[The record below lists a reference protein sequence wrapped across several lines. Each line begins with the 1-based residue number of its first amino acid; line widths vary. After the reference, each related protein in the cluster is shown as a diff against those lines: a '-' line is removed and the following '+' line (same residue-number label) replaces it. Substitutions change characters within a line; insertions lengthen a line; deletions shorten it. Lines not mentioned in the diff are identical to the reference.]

1 MGILKMVKMRK
12 WPYPQLQKVSEE
24 ELNSFFHQEGAMA
37 TQYRAEKIRKG
48 DRNQFYRS
56 IGYAFSWGLIIYGI
70 IMVAFYLAVAVAAI
84 NLFRML
90 MAA

>member
-12 WPYPQLQKVSEE
+12 WPYPQLQKVSGD

-37 TQYRAEKIRKG
+37 TQYRKNKIKET
-48 DRNQFYRS
+48 DRDQFYRS

-84 NLFRML
+84 KLFKMF